1 LIDEHIRKE
10 KPTSLSPWIVG
21 LVVFGG
27 CNPETELI
35 VRSAF
40 QEGFSHMQN
49 IRAWEKVG
57 AVPLSR
63 KCLESKK
70 VQRSIGDR
78 DEEQQALVYLI
89 QEHNTL
95 ACTALTLAG
104 YNGYFLQEKATP
116 AASTKVITLPHT
128 QERIELLSKAKKHGQ
143 IFAAMG
149 GDHLTSND
157 MFKSIELKRRRILCE
172 KLSKKK
178 TLRQRQERT
187 KSNARAILKKTANDP
202 TKLTA
207 SNLLILLTWHQQ
219 PKVASMKKDAKL
231 NTWLRIVE
239 QNEVPPPFEKWTNA
253 DDLKLEEAKSD
264 IIEMEHMHLGHM
276 EVLKKKELVLAVR
289 AMSQEEFD
297 QLVADRQSLIVNST
311 SEEPPANKLIVDSP
325 SNSNAPVDTPP
336 TSGRRG
342 GNLGTQFTSKVSNI
356 WIYSM
361 A

>member
-1 LIDEHIRKE
+1 LIDERIRKE

-27 CNPETELI
+27 CDPETELI

-40 QEGFSHMQN
+40 QEGFNHAQN

-70 VQRSIGDR
+70 VRRSIGDG
-78 DEEQQALVYLI
+78 DDEQQALVHLI

-104 YNGYFLQEKATP
+104 YNGDHMKLTAKP
-116 AASTKVITLPHT
+116 AASTKVITNPHT
-128 QERIELLSKAKKHGQ
+128 QEWIELLSEAKKHGQ
-143 IFAAMG
+143 IFAATG

-157 MFKSIELKRRRILCE
+157 MFKAIELKRRKILRE
-172 KLSKKK
+172 RLAKEK

-187 KSNARAILKKTANDP
+187 EWNAWAILEKTANDP

-207 SNLLILLTWHQQ
+207 SDLTILLTWHQQ

-231 NTWLRIVE
+231 NAWLRIVE
-239 QNEVPPPFEKWTNA
+239 HNNVPPPFEKWTDA
-253 DDLKLEEAKSD
+253 DDMQLEEAKSD
-264 IIEMEHMHLGHM
+264 IVKMEHTHLGHM
-276 EVLKKKELVLAVR
+276 EALKKKELVLAAR

-297 QLVADRQSLIVNST
+297 QLVADRHSLVGDSMMCVSLPT
-311 SEEPPANKLIVDSP
+311 SEAAPANELIVDP
-325 SNSNAPVDTPP
+325 PPNSDAPVVTPP
-336 TSGRRG
+336 PGEDEG
-342 GNLGTQFTSKVSNI
+342 GI
-356 WIYSM
+356 
-361 A
+361 